1 MTKFQPGDRVRHILS
16 GEEWILRRVYE
27 CYVEPE
33 GMPETYALAS
43 DCTLIARR
51 PDAAMAALHDL
62 NRIAA
67 EQAVEIEDLRIQLR
81 IHLAQVVEAL
91 GKALDAY
98 DGADLAS
105 AEPAETT
112 AALDYCQSVLELHSK
127 AAKP

>member
-43 DCTLIARR
+43 DCTLIARS
-51 PDAAMAALHDL
+51 PDAALHDL
-62 NRIAA
+62 HRIAA
-67 EQAVEIEDLRIQLR
+67 EQAVEIEDLRI
-81 IHLAQVVEAL
+81 HLAQVIEAL
-91 GKALDAY
+91 WKALDAY

-112 AALDYCQSVLELHSK
+112 AALDYCQSVLELYSK
-127 AAKP
+127 GPKP

>member
-51 PDAAMAALHDL
+51 PDAALHDL

-127 AAKP
+127 GAKP

>member
-1 MTKFQPGDRVRHILS
+1 
-16 GEEWILRRVYE
+16 
-27 CYVEPE
+27 
-33 GMPETYALAS
+33 MPETYALAS

-51 PDAAMAALHDL
+51 PDAALHDL
-62 NRIAA
+62 HRIAA
-67 EQAVEIEDLRIQLR
+67 EQAVEIEDLRIQSR
-81 IHLAQVVEAL
+81 INLAQIVEVM